1 MLHGMVFTK
10 LNKAAKSLGKE
21 ENKLL
26 SNRRVTIPCETKVT
40 RIPDLHARVRY
51 AYI

>member
-21 ENKLL
+21 ENKLPL
-26 SNRRVTIPCETKVT
+26 KSESDHPM
-40 RIPDLHARVRY
+40 
-51 AYI
+51 